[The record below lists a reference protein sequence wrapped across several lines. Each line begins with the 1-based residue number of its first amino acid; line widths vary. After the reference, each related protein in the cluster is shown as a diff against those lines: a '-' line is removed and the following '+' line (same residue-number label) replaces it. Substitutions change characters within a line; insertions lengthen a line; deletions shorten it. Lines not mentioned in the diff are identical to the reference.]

1 MVFIVKK
8 VGKGSYEVRNKFS
21 GVVKATRSSY
31 SAAQEVANDLNR
43 RQQRAGAEFVHV
55 SEPRGGKYA

>member
-8 VGKGSYEVRNKFS
+8 VGKKSYEIRNKFS

-31 SAAQEVANDLNR
+31 SAAQDVANDLNR
-43 RQQRAGAEFVHV
+43 RQRSEGAEFVTV
-55 SEPRGGKYA
+55 SAPRGGKYA